1 MMNPFKALLTIV
13 CCSALFYAQSQ
24 LLRTG
29 VFNST
34 IDVGHPSKAGQ
45 TIYDA
50 SSQVYSLSGSGA
62 NMWADRDE
70 FHYAHKSVEG
80 DFILRARVS
89 FIGDGVDPHR
99 KIGWSVRPTLE
110 ANGQHVSAEI
120 HGDGLTSLQYRQNTG
135 GITEQITST
144 DSLPDIVQLERKGN
158 TYIMSTAKYGQ
169 PFTSV
174 VLEGVSLPDRVFVG
188 IFICSHNAEVSEKAT
203 FSNVRI
209 IKPAPDD
216 LIQYR
221 DYLGSNLEIMD
232 IKTGARKIV
241 WQYKGSFQAPNWTVD
256 GEKLIYNQEGSL
268 YGFDIATQSTT
279 LINTGFANRNNNDHV
294 LTFDGKTIGISHH
307 SDSDDGQSIIY
318 YLPATGGD
326 PIRVTPNGPSY
337 FHGWSP
343 DGQQLVYTGGREN
356 SYNIYTISKS
366 GGKETQLTDENTL
379 DDGPEYSPDGNYIYF
394 NSDRTG
400 TMQLWRM
407 EANGGA
413 PTQLTFDSFNDW
425 FPHLSPDGKT
435 IVFISFPE
443 SVQSDQHPFYEQVY
457 IRSMPVAGGHI
468 KVIGYVYGGQGT
480 MNVPS
485 WSPDGSKIAF
495 VSNTIME

>member
-1 MMNPFKALLTIV
+1 
-13 CCSALFYAQSQ
+13 
-24 LLRTG
+24 
-29 VFNST
+29 
-34 IDVGHPSKAGQ
+34 
-45 TIYDA
+45 
-50 SSQVYSLSGSGA
+50 
-62 NMWADRDE
+62 
-70 FHYAHKSVEG
+70 
-80 DFILRARVS
+80 
-89 FIGDGVDPHR
+89 
-99 KIGWSVRPTLE
+99 
-110 ANGQHVSAEI
+110 
-120 HGDGLTSLQYRQNTG
+120 
-135 GITEQITST
+135 
-144 DSLPDIVQLERKGN
+144 
-158 TYIMSTAKYGQ
+158 MSTAKYGQ

-443 SVQSDQHPFYEQVY
+443 SVQSDQHPFMSRC
-457 IRSMPVAGGHI
+457 ISAPCL
-468 KVIGYVYGGQGT
+468 
-480 MNVPS
+480 
-485 WSPDGSKIAF
+485 
-495 VSNTIME
+495 